1 MTLLDDAMGIADD
14 LADLRHRL
22 HERPE
27 IGLKLQRTQQTVL
40 EALDGLGLEITTGQE
55 IGSITA
61 VLRGTGSPERPRI
74 MPAPTTLTDPMS
86 DLPVVLLRA
95 DMDALPV
102 HEEVDLP
109 FRSQVDGAM
118 HACGHDLH
126 TSMLV
131 GAARLL
137 SERRHTLAGD
147 VVLMF
152 QPGEE
157 GFDGA
162 RKMIDGGV
170 LGAAGRPAD
179 SAFALHVMP
188 NLVSRGQMAS
198 RTGAIMAASDGM
210 FVTVHGAGGHGAS
223 P

>member
-40 EALDGLGLEITTGQE
+40 EALEGLDLEISTGQE
-55 IGSITA
+55 IGSVTA
-61 VLRGTGSPERPRI
+61 VLRGTGGPDDP
-74 MPAPTTLTDPMS
+74 PDAAPLPPTTLTDPQS

-102 HEEVDLP
+102 HEEVDVAY
-109 FRSQVDGAM
+109 RSKVDGAM

-126 TSMLV
+126 TAMLV

-137 SERRHTLAGD
+137 SQRRHL
-147 VVLMF
+147 
-152 QPGEE
+152 
-157 GFDGA
+157 
-162 RKMIDGGV
+162 
-170 LGAAGRPAD
+170 
-179 SAFALHVMP
+179 
-188 NLVSRGQMAS
+188 
-198 RTGAIMAASDGM
+198 
-210 FVTVHGAGGHGAS
+210 
-223 P
+223 

>member
-1 MTLLDDAMGIADD
+1 MTLLEDAMGIADD

-27 IGLKLQRTQQTVL
+27 IGLKLQRTQQSVL
-40 EALDGLGLEITTGQE
+40 EALDGLDLEITTGQE
-55 IGSITA
+55 IGSVTA
-61 VLRGTGSPERPRI
+61 VLRGTGAPERPGTQ
-74 MPAPTTLTDPMS
+74 PPSPPTTLTDPPS
-86 DLPVVLLRA
+86 DLPVILLRA

-109 FRSQVDGAM
+109 YRSKMDGAM

-126 TSMLV
+126 TAILV

-137 SERRHTLAGD
+137 AERRDQLAGD

-157 GFDGA
+157 GDGGA
-162 RKMIDGGV
+162 RIMLDGGV
-170 LGAAGRPAD
+170 RGAGGPARPVAAAYALHVPSSVLPAGVVAGRPGPILAAAD
-179 SAFALHVMP
+179 RLRV
-188 NLVSRGQMAS
+188 VVRG
-198 RTGAIMAASDGM
+198 
-210 FVTVHGAGGHGAS
+210 
-223 P
+223 